1 MVKRDVHEWLALWGE
16 WERNGRAY
24 LKHLQPVSPMGIFM
38 DSVLPTEKGFA
49 PSLDDEGAL
58 WFCRLMSRLKQTRRL
73 HYDVLYCVHVRLLS
87 MREVS
92 EKLHINRHKSAG
104 VYERAM
110 GWVDGQLDA
119 QEAA

>member
-24 LKHLQPVSPMGIFM
+24 LAHLQPKSPMGLYM
-38 DSVLPTEKGFA
+38 DSVLPTQKGFA
-49 PSLDDEGAL
+49 PSLDDEGAA
-58 WFCRLMSRLKQTRRL
+58 WFCGLMSRLKQSHKL
-73 HYDVLYCVHVRLLS
+73 QYDVLYCVHVSLLS

-92 EKLHINRHKSAG
+92 ETMRINRHKVAG
-104 VYERAM
+104 MYERAL
-110 GWVDGQLDA
+110 GWVDGNLDA